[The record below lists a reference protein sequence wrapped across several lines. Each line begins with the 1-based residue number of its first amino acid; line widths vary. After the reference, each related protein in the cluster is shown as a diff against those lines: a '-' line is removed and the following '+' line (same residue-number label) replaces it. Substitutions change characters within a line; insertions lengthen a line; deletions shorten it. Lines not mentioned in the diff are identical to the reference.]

1 MHKPRIFSR
10 TSLHFGA
17 LALLV
22 VSVSGAQ
29 AQFQR
34 MPDFQVS
41 SPSGSF
47 LAARTARAERDV
59 SSASTYYRSVLRSD
73 PKNPDLLELAFITTL
88 QSGAAEESFPL
99 AERLIAIDRAHR
111 LARLALGVKS
121 IKSGQF
127 AQARTHLALAGQGP
141 IADLAATLLTAWTWQ
156 GQNNVKNAVA
166 QIDKLSGP

>member
-1 MHKPRIFSR
+1 KSDGARPCDGHESGAWCPKSARPGHVYFRSYRREALHKPRIFSR

-59 SSASTYYRSVLRSD
+59 SSASTYY
-73 PKNPDLLELAFITTL
+73 
-88 QSGAAEESFPL
+88 
-99 AERLIAIDRAHR
+99 
-111 LARLALGVKS
+111 
-121 IKSGQF
+121 
-127 AQARTHLALAGQGP
+127 
-141 IADLAATLLTAWTWQ
+141 
-156 GQNNVKNAVA
+156 
-166 QIDKLSGP
+166 